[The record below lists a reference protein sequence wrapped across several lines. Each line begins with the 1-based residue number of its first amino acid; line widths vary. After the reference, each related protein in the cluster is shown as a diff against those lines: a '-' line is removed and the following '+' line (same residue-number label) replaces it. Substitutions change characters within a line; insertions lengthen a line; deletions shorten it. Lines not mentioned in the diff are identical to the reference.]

1 MAGNC
6 LTFSLRDFIL
16 NPEIVG
22 PEFRLSKMQ
31 NLNAFH
37 LNGLRAVEAVARGG
51 SLQAAAAELGVS
63 ASAVSQQIQ
72 RTERQLG
79 RLLFDRIRA
88 GLVPTD
94 FGRMFSARL
103 SAGFRELAQAVAM
116 AEAERSDTLVVSVAP
131 AFASKW
137 MLARLSRHFARHPGV
152 RLRIDATAALV
163 DLDRSDVEVA
173 IRLGSGNW
181 PDVRAELLLA
191 QEIFPVC
198 APSIAMDLKDIGDL
212 ASSWAI
218 EDESS
223 MITWE
228 RWFEAAGVPPVK
240 MRSGARFTDPL
251 LCLESVIAGH
261 GVMLAWQ
268 LLAADALADGRL
280 VAPFGVRAQ
289 SGLGYWLVTSAGR
302 PESRNVRNFKH
313 WIREEIEETMAQF
326 GSALPRPRG

>member
-1 MAGNC
+1 M
-6 LTFSLRDFIL
+6 
-16 NPEIVG
+16 
-22 PEFRLSKMQ
+22 K

-63 ASAVSQQIQ
+63 PSAVSQQIQ
-72 RTERQLG
+72 RTEKQLG
-79 RLLFDRIRA
+79 RLLFDRTRG

-94 FGRMFSARL
+94 FGRLFSARL
-103 SAGFRELAQAVAM
+103 SAGFRELAQAITLAGTES
-116 AEAERSDTLVVSVAP
+116 ADTLVVSVAP

-137 MLARLSRHFARHPGV
+137 LLARLSRHFARHPGV

-173 IRLGSGNW
+173 VRLGTGDW
-181 PDVRAELLLA
+181 PGVRSQLLLA

-198 APSIAMDLKDIGDL
+198 TPSIAADLKEVEDL
-212 ASSWAI
+212 ASIWAI
-218 EDESS
+218 EDENS

-228 RWFEAAGVPPVK
+228 RWFEAAGVPPLA
-240 MRSGARFTDPL
+240 MRPGARFTDPL

-289 SGLGYWLVTSAGR
+289 SGLGYWLVTSLNR
-302 PESRNVRNFKH
+302 PESGNVRNFRA
-313 WIREEIEETMAQF
+313 WIREEIEETMARF
-326 GSALPRPRG
+326 GSTAPRHSG